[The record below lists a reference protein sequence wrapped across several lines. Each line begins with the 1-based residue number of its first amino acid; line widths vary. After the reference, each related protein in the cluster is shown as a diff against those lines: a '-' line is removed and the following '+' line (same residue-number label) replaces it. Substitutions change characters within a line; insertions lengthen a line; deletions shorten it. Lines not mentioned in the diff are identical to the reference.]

1 MPGHLQGLPGDLT
14 MGHIACGCLL
24 GYLDLRHGALAW
36 REGRDGLA
44 AWFAGFN
51 ARPAMRE
58 TDPN

>member
-1 MPGHLQGLPGDLT
+1 

-36 REGRDGLA
+36 RKGRDGLA
-44 AWFAGFN
+44 AWFAEFN
-51 ARPAMRE
+51 ARPAMQE